1 MSRLHFPLF
10 GDRREMLLS
19 LLVILS
25 LLVLR
30 LLGLYGNY
38 RDFMQSPFLYL
49 EAHAI
54 RSYPSPQGHPVV
66 RFRCDSPRTFY
77 AKYRGEEPINGKRL
91 RLRIR
96 PNPEISF
103 IDYLRGAFVDIEV
116 KRVYE
121 SPKNLRE
128 KVAQYIESQHEN
140 PLMASFYK
148 SIFIADTPS
157 AELREKISLL
167 GVSHLVALS
176 GFHLG
181 IISFVIFSILKIP
194 YSYFQDRYFPYRNR
208 FADLGMLSLL
218 IIFLF
223 MLFTGSPPSLLRSFG
238 MMLIGWFALI
248 TGLEL
253 MNFAILFAAVCIL
266 PLLFPY
272 LLFCTAFWLSVCG
285 VFYIYLLGRFV
296 STKKSG
302 IYTKL
307 LHIPFGIFILMTPI
321 VHSIFPATSAWQL
334 LSPILSIVFPFFY
347 PLAIFAHLVGY
358 GGLFDSALLYLFS
371 LPSTSFDMGVSTLFL
386 LPYIGISLLCIW
398 YPQLLK
404 TLLLLAISSFVYI
417 FAPAFIR

>member
-1 MSRLHFPLF
+1 
-10 GDRREMLLS
+10 
-19 LLVILS
+19 
-25 LLVLR
+25 
-30 LLGLYGNY
+30 
-38 RDFMQSPFLYL
+38 
-49 EAHAI
+49 
-54 RSYPSPQGHPVV
+54 
-66 RFRCDSPRTFY
+66 
-77 AKYRGEEPINGKRL
+77 
-91 RLRIR
+91 
-96 PNPEISF
+96 
-103 IDYLRGAFVDIEV
+103 VDIEV

-140 PLMASFYK
+140 PLMASFYR

-194 YSYFQDRYFPYRNR
+194 YSYFQDRYFPHRNR
-208 FADLGMLSLL
+208 FADLGTLSLL

-223 MLFTGSPPSLLRSFG
+223 ILFTGSPPSLLRSFG

-272 LLFCTAFWLSVCG
+272 LLFSTAFWLSVCG

-296 STKKSG
+296 STGESG

-404 TLLLLAISSFVYI
+404 TLLLLAISSLLYI
-417 FAPAFIR
+417 YSPLLAI

>member
-1 MSRLHFPLF
+1 MSQLHFPLF
-10 GDRREMLLS
+10 SDRREMLLS

-25 LLVLR
+25 LLALR

-54 RSYPSPQGHPVV
+54 RSYPSPQGYPVV

-77 AKYRGEEPINGKRL
+77 AKYRGEEPINGRRL

-96 PNPEISF
+96 PNPKISF

-140 PLMASFYK
+140 PLMASFYR

-194 YSYFQDRYFPYRNR
+194 YSYFQDRYFPHRNR
-208 FADLGMLSLL
+208 FADLGTVSLL

-223 MLFTGSPPSLLRSFG
+223 ILFTGSPPSLLRSFG

-272 LLFCTAFWLSVCG
+272 LLFSTAFWLSVCG

-296 STKKSG
+296 SAGESG
-302 IYTKL
+302 IYKKL

-371 LPSTSFDMGVSTLFL
+371 LPSTSFDMSVSTLFL

-404 TLLLLAISSFVYI
+404 TLLLLAISSLLYI
-417 FAPAFIR
+417 YSPLLAI